1 VDRAPRE
8 PGGRRRR
15 LAIGFALVVAAAL
28 LTRVAFGGAMLGY
41 DASWSLLW
49 GRDVASGSWPDLEA
63 PGAPTPHPL
72 HILVAVPVGALGW
85 SGGDVL
91 LALSWL
97 SLGALGWLAFRL
109 GAALFSPSVGGVFAA
124 LLLTRPLLVLETRQ
138 AIVDMPFLALVAA
151 AGLLALR
158 DERAGLRV
166 PALLAAAGLL
176 RPEGWLLALAWL
188 AWAVPVAAP
197 SRRVHLVLLTATA
210 PLAWSLLDLAATDD
224 PFHSLHV
231 TRGLAEQL
239 DRPRELDAALR
250 EVPNYLRLVLTPVV
264 AWIGLTGAAA
274 ALVWL
279 PDRALGPAGVAGL
292 GLAAFLALGVAGL
305 PLLTR
310 YLLLPAA
317 ILMLF
322 AAVLLAGFT
331 AVERQRTRWLA
342 AGVAALVALAVSV
355 PSQVDDLS
363 RADRLIDLRRA
374 VADDLERILQEPPV
388 AAALRRCGG
397 RLTVPDDRPLPL
409 AAIVLDRSTRTI
421 AVQGGDD
428 EAGPGVALGYADDAS
443 RRNFRIGPAPPA
455 GPTIQTARAAGGEV
469 VAANGS
475 WLATAR
481 C

>member
-8 PGGRRRR
+8 PRGGRRR
-15 LAIGFALVVAAAL
+15 LVIALALVVGAAL
-28 LTRVAFGGAMLGY
+28 LARIVFGGAMLGY

-49 GRDVASGSWPDLEA
+49 GRDAASGSWPDLEA

-72 HILVAVPVGALGW
+72 HIVVAVPLGPLGW
-85 SGGDVL
+85 SGGDAL

-109 GAALFSPSVGGVFAA
+109 GAALFSPWVGAVFAA

-138 AIVDMPFLALVAA
+138 AIVDVPFLALVAA
-151 AGLLALR
+151 AALLALR

-166 PALLAAAGLL
+166 PVLLTLAGLL

-188 AWAVPVAAP
+188 AWVVPVAAP
-197 SRRVHLVLLTATA
+197 SRRVHLALLAAAA
-210 PLAWSLLDLAATDD
+210 PVAWMLLDLAATGD

-239 DRPRELDAALR
+239 DRPRELDTALR

-264 AWIGLTGAAA
+264 AWVGLAGAVA

-374 VADDLERILQEPPV
+374 VADDLEWILQEAPV

-409 AAIVLDRSTRTI
+409 AAIVLDRPTRTI

-428 EAGPGVALGYADDAS
+428 EPGPGVALGYADDAA
-443 RRNFRIGPAPPA
+443 RRNFRIGPAPPP
-455 GPTIQTARAAGGEV
+455 GPTDLSTRGEV

-475 WLATAR
+475 WLATAG